1 MRLKRDNRSTFN
13 FNHRIPIK
21 IQRREFLKRSALG
34 VGGILVGAQLGAAET
49 AAPQFYDPYALVPL
63 GKTGLKFSHVCIG
76 TGMSGGNRQS
86 NQTRKGRTV
95 FQKLLRDAYDRGIR
109 TYDLADLYGSHT
121 YLPPALEGIPRDH
134 YNLIS
139 KIWWTSGGLPEPERP
154 AADIVVARFL
164 KELKT
169 DYIDLLLLHCVTD
182 ADWPRQLR
190 GQMDTLSRLKA
201 QGKIRA
207 LGVSCHS
214 IEALETAAAE
224 PWVESVHARINPY
237 GMSMDGPPDQVVPVL
252 KKLHAAGKGVI
263 GMKLIGEGRL
273 RNDDARRDESV
284 KFVLNLGCVDV
295 LNVGFEKIEEVD
307 DFAARVRK
315 VPLPA

>member
-1 MRLKRDNRSTFN
+1 MK
-13 FNHRIPIK
+13 IP
-21 IQRREFLKRSALG
+21 RREFLKQSALVAGG
-34 VGGILVGAQLGAAET
+34 VLVGAQLGATESASPKT
-49 AAPQFYDPYALVPL
+49 FDPFALVPL
-63 GKTGLKFSHVCIG
+63 GKTDLKFSRVCMG
-76 TGMSGGNRQS
+76 TGMHGGQRQS
-86 NQTRKGRTV
+86 NQTRLGRTT
-95 FQKLLRDAYDRGIR
+95 FQKLLRDAHERGVR
-109 TYDLADLYGSHT
+109 TFDLADLYGTHT
-121 YLPPALEGIPRDH
+121 YLPPALDGIPREK

-139 KIWWTSGGLPEPERP
+139 KIWWNGGGIPEPERP
-154 AADIVVARFL
+154 AADVVVARFL

-169 DYIDLLLLHCVTD
+169 DYIDLLLLHCVT
-182 ADWPRQLR
+182 APDWPEQLHS
-190 GQMDTLSRLKA
+190 QMEILSKLKQ

-214 IEALETAAAE
+214 LAALEAAVAE
-224 PWVESVHARINPY
+224 PWVESVHTRINPY
-237 GMSMDGPPDQVVPVL
+237 GMSMDGSPDAVVPVL

-284 KFVLNLGCVDV
+284 KFVLGLGCVDI

-315 VPLPA
+315 VSMPA

>member
-1 MRLKRDNRSTFN
+1 MK
-13 FNHRIPIK
+13 IP
-21 IQRREFLKRSALG
+21 RREFLKKSALG
-34 VGGILVGAQLGAAET
+34 VGGILVGVQLGAAAS
-49 AAPQFYDPYALVPL
+49 AAPKTFDPFALVPL
-63 GKTGLKFSHVCIG
+63 GKTDLKFSRVCMG
-76 TGMSGGNRQS
+76 TGMNGGQRQS
-86 NQTRKGRTV
+86 NQTRKGRPV
-95 FQKLLRDAYDRGIR
+95 FQKLLRDAYERGVR

-121 YLPPALEGIPRDH
+121 YLPPAMDGIPREK

-139 KIWWTSGGLPEPERP
+139 KIWWSRGSLPEAERP
-154 AADIVVARFL
+154 DADIVVARFL

-169 DYIDLLLLHCVTD
+169 DYIDLLLLHCVT
-182 ADWPRQLR
+182 APDWPAQLHS
-190 GQMDTLSRLKA
+190 QMEILSKLKA

-214 IEALETAAAE
+214 LAALEAAATE
-224 PWVESVHARINPY
+224 PWVESVHTRINPY
-237 GMSMDGPPDQVVPVL
+237 GMSMDGPPETVVPVL
-252 KKLHAAGKGVI
+252 KKLHAAGKGVV

-284 KFVLNLGCVDV
+284 KFVLGLGCVDV

-315 VPLPA
+315 VPLPG

>member
-1 MRLKRDNRSTFN
+1 MK
-13 FNHRIPIK
+13 IP
-21 IQRREFLKRSALG
+21 RREFLKKSALG
-34 VGGILVGAQLGAAET
+34 VGGLLVGAQFGAAESPPAKT
-49 AAPQFYDPYALVPL
+49 FDPFALVPL
-63 GKTGLKFSHVCIG
+63 GKTGLKFSRVCMG
-76 TGMSGGNRQS
+76 TGSHAGGRQS
-86 NQTRKGRTV
+86 NQTRKGRAA
-95 FQKLLRDAYDRGIR
+95 FQKLLRDAYERGVR
-109 TYDLADLYGSHT
+109 TFDLADLYGSHT
-121 YLPPALEGIPRDH
+121 YLPPALDGIPREK

-139 KIWWTSGGLPEPERP
+139 KIWWTGGGIPEEDRP
-154 AADIVVARFL
+154 AADVVVARFL

-169 DYIDLLLLHCVTD
+169 DYLDLLLLHCVMD
-182 ADWPRQLR
+182 ADWPEQLR
-190 GQMDTLSRLKA
+190 SQMEILTKLKA

-214 IEALETAAAE
+214 LAALEAAATE

-237 GMSMDGPPDQVVPVL
+237 GMSMDGPPEAVVPLL

-284 KFVLNLGCVDV
+284 KFALNLGCVDV

-315 VPLPA
+315 VALPA

>member
-1 MRLKRDNRSTFN
+1 MNL
-13 FNHRIPIK
+13 P
-21 IQRREFLKRSALG
+21 RRAFLKQSALAAGG
-34 VGGILVGAQLGAAET
+34 VLIGAQLGATES
-49 AAPQFYDPYALVPL
+49 AAPKTFDPFALVPL
-63 GKTGLKFSHVCIG
+63 GKTDLKFSRVCMG
-76 TGMSGGNRQS
+76 TGMHGGNRQS
-86 NQTRKGRTV
+86 NQTRKGRPV
-95 FQKLLRDAYDRGIR
+95 FQKLLRDAYERGVR

-121 YLPPALEGIPRDH
+121 YLPPALEGIPREK

-139 KIWWTSGGLPEPERP
+139 KIWWNWGGIPEPERP
-154 AADIVVARFL
+154 AADVVVARFL

-169 DYIDLLLLHCVTD
+169 DYIDLLLLHCVM
-182 ADWPRQLR
+182 APDWPAQLR
-190 GQMDTLSRLKA
+190 SQMDILSKLKA

-214 IEALETAAAE
+214 IAALEAAVTE
-224 PWVESVHARINPY
+224 PWVESVHTRINPY
-237 GMSMDGPPDQVVPVL
+237 GMSMDGPPETVVPVL
-252 KKLHAAGKGVI
+252 KQLHAAGKGVV

-284 KFVLNLGCVDV
+284 KFALGLGCVDV

-315 VPLPA
+315 VAVAA

>member
-1 MRLKRDNRSTFN
+1 MK
-13 FNHRIPIK
+13 IP
-21 IQRREFLKRSALG
+21 RRAFLKQSALAAGG
-34 VGGILVGAQLGAAET
+34 VLVGAQLGAAESAT
-49 AAPQFYDPYALVPL
+49 PKTFDPFALVPL
-63 GKTGLKFSHVCIG
+63 GKTDLKFSRVCMG
-76 TGMSGGNRQS
+76 TGMHGGQRQS
-86 NQTRKGRTV
+86 NQTRKGREP
-95 FQKLLRDAYDRGIR
+95 FQRLLRDAYERGIR

-121 YLPPALEGIPRDH
+121 YLPPALDGIPREK

-139 KIWWTSGGLPEPERP
+139 KIWWNRGGIPEAERP
-154 AADIVVARFL
+154 DAEIVVARFL

-169 DYIDLLLLHCVTD
+169 DYIDLLLLHCVMTP
-182 ADWPRQLR
+182 DWPAQLR
-190 GQMDTLSRLKA
+190 SQMELLTKLKA

-214 IEALETAAAE
+214 LAALEAAVVE
-224 PWVESVHARINPY
+224 PWVESVHTRINPY
-237 GMSMDGPPDQVVPVL
+237 GMSMDGPPEAVVPVL

-295 LNVGFEKIEEVD
+295 LNVGFEKLEEID

-315 VPLPA
+315 VSLPA

>member
-1 MRLKRDNRSTFN
+1 M
-13 FNHRIPIK
+13 K
-21 IQRREFLKRSALG
+21 IQRREFLKKSALG
-34 VGGILVGAQLGAAET
+34 VGGILAGARFVRAET
-49 AAPQFYDPYALVPL
+49 APQKTFDPYALVPL
-63 GKTGLKFSHVCIG
+63 GKTDLKFSRITMG
-76 TGMSGGNRQS
+76 TGSHGSNRSS
-86 NQTRKGRTV
+86 NQTREGRPA
-95 FQKLLRDAYDRGIR
+95 FQKLLRDAHERGVR

-121 YLPPALEGIPRDH
+121 YLPPALEGIPRENYH
-134 YNLIS
+134 LIS
-139 KIWWTSGGLPEPERP
+139 KIWWSGGGIPEPERP

-169 DYIDLLLLHCVTD
+169 DYIDLLLLHCVTSP
-182 ADWPRQLR
+182 DWPTELR
-190 GQMDTLSRLKA
+190 SQMDILSKLKA

-214 IEALETAAAE
+214 LGALQAAITE
-224 PWVESVHARINPY
+224 PWVESVHTRINPY
-237 GMSMDGPPDQVVPVL
+237 GMSMDGSAAEVVPVL
-252 KKLHAAGKGVI
+252 KRLHAAGKGVV

-284 KFVLNLGCVDV
+284 KFVLGLGCVDV